1 MLIQFLFFLAETD
14 FELESVSDDEEDDL
28 DYLDDL
34 ERNGSESNLSVK
46 RSLSDSGAK
55 GLPAGGSSRTLREV
69 ITVLVRLQ
77 KKISLNQILSF
88 IASGKCQRRYY
99 GRFPRSWKSSREG
112 YQRSGRCYWRISGSS
127 SEAYSWF
134 ERGRGNLC
142 AYVSNRYFIF

>member
-1 MLIQFLFFLAETD
+1 MFLAETD

-69 ITVLVRLQ
+69 SSVLVRLC
-77 KKISLNQILSF
+77 KIFHKIKLFLFSEWKTSKMVLQTLS
-88 IASGKCQRRYY
+88 KE
-99 GRFPRSWKSSREG
+99 PEK
-112 YQRSGRCYWRISGSS
+112 
-127 SEAYSWF
+127 
-134 ERGRGNLC
+134 
-142 AYVSNRYFIF
+142 